1 MSIRSVFLDFY
12 NTLCA
17 FDPSREERQ
26 AIAWKQFSIDV
37 PVDTIRRAYIPGD
50 RYWTIRNALKPVQQ
64 LPKEEWDSFTTE
76 YEQYLLQEA
85 GVEVPKDL
93 AREIYQAY
101 SSQKKGLKLFHDI
114 EPSLSAMK
122 EAGLDLGVISNSDT
136 DVTPMVRDLGV
147 AGYFSF
153 ILSSC
158 DVGCEKPHAP
168 IFELALA
175 RAGVRPDQAVHV
187 GDQYGSDVVG
197 ARAVGITPLLLDRFG
212 LMVDQDD
219 CHRIKGFD
227 ELIAYLGLPLW
238 KSEDLLVSAI

>member
-1 MSIRSVFLDFY
+1 MSVRSVFLDFY

-26 AIAWKQFSIDV
+26 AVAWKKFNIDV
-37 PVDTIRRAYIPGD
+37 CVDTIRRAYVPGD
-50 RYWTIRNALKPVQQ
+50 RYWTLQNALRPVQQ

-76 YEQYLLQEA
+76 YEQYLLREA
-85 GVEVPKDL
+85 GVEVSRDL
-93 AREIYQAY
+93 AREIYLAY
-101 SSQKKGLKLFHDI
+101 SSQEKGLKLFHDI

-122 EAGLDLGVISNSDT
+122 EAGLTLGIISNSDT
-136 DVTPMVRDLGV
+136 DVAPMIHDFGV

-175 RAGVRPDQAVHV
+175 KAAVRPEEAVHV
-187 GDQYGSDVVG
+187 GDQYSSDVVG
-197 ARAVGITPLLLDRFG
+197 ARAVGITPLLLDRFS
-212 LMVDQDD
+212 LMADQDD
-219 CHRIKGFD
+219 CQRIQGLD
-227 ELIAYLGLPLW
+227 ELLAYLGLPLW
-238 KSEDLLVSAI
+238 KSESLLVSAI